1 MAGRAPPATTAT
13 IVDDDLI
20 PATVPR
26 HLPVNF
32 AYLQAVTSIYDND
45 DLTAIRAQTR
55 RFVEQ
60 EVLPNG
66 DAWED
71 EGKVP
76 RSVLQKMGEIGFFG
90 LRVPEDYG
98 GVGFGALA
106 SVAFAEELGRSTY
119 GGFSIT
125 ALVHTDLAMPY
136 LLNFGSDDQKKR
148 WLPGMLTG
156 ETLTAIAVT
165 EADAG
170 SDVAS
175 IRTRARPDGD
185 GWRINGSKMFITNGG
200 TADLVFVAARTHAD
214 AKGSRAISIFAVPRD
229 TGGFSVSRA
238 LPKMGWHCSDTAELS
253 FADCWIPDDHL
264 IGEQDRGFY
273 YIMTNFQNE
282 RLAIAAQA
290 MGEASRALEITVEHV
305 RQRKAFGS
313 PLFDKQVVRQRLAML
328 SARLE
333 AGRQLIHHAGWLMEQ
348 GEDAVKEVS
357 MVKAYVGELANEVLY
372 ACVQFHGGMGYIKE
386 TAVERLYRDV
396 RIHSIG
402 GGATEVMLDEI
413 AKRL

>member
-1 MAGRAPPATTAT
+1 M
-13 IVDDDLI
+13 
-20 PATVPR
+20 
-26 HLPVNF
+26 
-32 AYLQAVTSIYDND
+32 TSIYDND
-45 DLTAIRAQTR
+45 DLDAIRAQTR
-55 RFVEQ
+55 RFVEE
-60 EVLPNG
+60 EVLPNA
-66 DAWED
+66 DAWEK
-71 EGKVP
+71 EANVP
-76 RSVLQKMGEIGFFG
+76 RAVLKKMGDIGFFG
-90 LRVPEDYG
+90 LRVPEQYG
-98 GVGFGALA
+98 GVGFGPLA
-106 SVAFAEELGRSTY
+106 SIAFAEELGRSTY

-136 LLNFGSDDQKKR
+136 LLNFGSDDQKKT

-175 IRTRARPDGD
+175 IRTKARRDGD

-200 TADLVFVAARTHAD
+200 TADLVFVAARTHGD
-214 AKGSRAISIFAVPRD
+214 SKGSRAISIFAVPR
-229 TGGFSVSRA
+229 GAEGFTVSRA
-238 LPKMGWHCSDTAELS
+238 LPKMGWHCSDTSELS
-253 FADCWIPDDHL
+253 FSDCWIPEDHL
-264 IGEQDRGFY
+264 IGEENRGFY

-290 MGEASRALEITVEHV
+290 IGEASRALELTLEHV
-305 RQRKAFGS
+305 RRRKAFGS
-313 PLFDKQVVRQRLAML
+313 PLFDKQVIRQRLAML
-328 SARLE
+328 TARLE
-333 AGRQLIHHAGWLMEQ
+333 AGRQLVHHAGWLMER
-348 GEDAVKEVS
+348 GDDAVKEVS

-372 ACVQFHGGMGYIKE
+372 ACVQFHGGMGYIRE

-402 GGATEVMLDEI
+402 GGATEVMLDEV